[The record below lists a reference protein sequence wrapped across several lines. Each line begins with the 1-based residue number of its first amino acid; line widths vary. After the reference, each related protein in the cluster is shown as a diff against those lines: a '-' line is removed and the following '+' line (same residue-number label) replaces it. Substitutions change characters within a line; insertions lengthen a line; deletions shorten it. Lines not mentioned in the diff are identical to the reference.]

1 MLRAT
6 AGNTK
11 NNNPEENF
19 ESRAPA
25 KVSPKSIKAARPGDC
40 HSFGICHTVKSQNR
54 AITISVITSG
64 PNARNAGVVAKN
76 ARHNS
81 PPQSPPRRLPIA
93 YRANPNSNVTPSM
106 GSLAHQMV
114 LGGSF
119 QRIRNQ
125 YPKTHSARY
134 WWKNWLPLKVHEICE

>member
-11 NNNPEENF
+11 NNKPEENF
-19 ESRAPA
+19 ESRAAA
-25 KVSPKSIKAARPGDC
+25 KASQKIINAALPGCC
-40 HSFGICHTVKSQNR
+40 HSFGSCQTVSIQKR

-64 PNARNAGVVAKN
+64 PNARNAGVVAKH

-93 YRANPNSNVTPSM
+93 YRANPNSNVTTSM
-106 GSLAHQMV
+106 GSRAHQIV